1 MKKIVQCG
9 VAVLLAASASW
20 AVAQTAQNFPNRS
33 LRMVIHFPPGGPTDF
48 VGRALGQKLS
58 EAWKQQVIVENRPGA
73 GGVIGIEAVLRS
85 PADGYTLLFG
95 TGGSLALAPALT
107 PKLPYNVFTDL
118 APITLAVINPQI
130 LVVHPSLPVRTVNDL
145 IKLAKSKPGQ
155 INYGSVGPGSP
166 QHMGMEL
173 LKSMAGVDLVHI
185 PYKGTAPAMTE
196 LIAGQISAMFN
207 SMPSV
212 LPHIATGRLRGIAV
226 GSAKRSPAAPDIPTV
241 AEAGL
246 KGFQYVTWYALL
258 APAATPKDVIT
269 KINAES
275 VKILSH
281 PEMVQRLSSQGAEPT
296 PGTPDELGKF
306 MREEFEDW
314 KKVIKAATSGSNDVW
329 QETCRRQI
337 LRPSAVKYYNYLI
350 LLVIFTL
357 RSKPCAAFSARSSTV
372 SNPCAPP

>member
-9 VAVLLAASASW
+9 IAVLLAASASW
-20 AVAQTAQNFPNRS
+20 ASAQNFPTKS
-33 LRMVIHFPPGGPTDF
+33 LRMIIHFPPGGPTDF
-48 VGRALGQKLS
+48 VGRALAQKLS
-58 EAWKQQVIVENRPGA
+58 EVWKQQIIVENRPGA

-107 PKLPYNVFTDL
+107 PKMPYNVFTDL

-130 LVVHPSLPVRTVNDL
+130 LVVHPSLPVRNVNDL

-173 LKSMAGVDLVHI
+173 LKSMAGVNLVHI

-196 LIAGQISAMFN
+196 LMAGQISVMFN

-212 LPHIATGRLRGIAV
+212 LSQIAAGRLRGIAV

-241 AEAGL
+241 AESSPSL

-258 APAATPKDVIT
+258 APAATPKDIIT
-269 KINAES
+269 KINLES

-281 PEMVQRLSSQGAEPT
+281 PEMVQRLSSQGAEPA
-296 PGTPDELGKF
+296 PGTPEELGKF
-306 MREEFEDW
+306 MRDEYEDW
-314 KKVIKAATSGSNDVW
+314 KKVIKAANIKL
-329 QETCRRQI
+329 E
-337 LRPSAVKYYNYLI
+337 
-350 LLVIFTL
+350 
-357 RSKPCAAFSARSSTV
+357 
-372 SNPCAPP
+372 